1 MRLLYRALPWLVCH
15 SPITSMTS
23 LASTPITRQSFRF
36 FHRLRVRWAEV
47 DMQKIVFNGH
57 YLMYF
62 DTAIADYWRALAL
75 PYEETMHQLGGD
87 LYVKKASLEYF
98 GSARYDDSLDV
109 GLQCTRV
116 GNSSITF
123 AGSIFAGDKLL
134 VTCELIY
141 VYADPSTQTSR
152 PVPQVLRELFPAF
165 EAGEAMTRV
174 VVGDWQAL
182 GADAGKVRK
191 EVFVQEQG
199 IPESEEWDVQDASAI
214 HAVVYNRLNMPLATG
229 RLLVGA
235 AEQGA
240 QVGKIGRMAAKRVL
254 RGAHLGRSVLDALVQ
269 RATVRGDTLVL
280 LHAQRSA
287 AGFYAKAGFTERGA
301 PYDEVGIAHID
312 MVRSLVS
319 DA

>member
-1 MRLLYRALPWLVCH
+1 MA
-15 SPITSMTS
+15 
-23 LASTPITRQSFRF
+23 TPITRQSFRF
-36 FHRLRVRWAEV
+36 IHRLRVRWAEV

-98 GSARYDDSLDV
+98 ASARYDDSLDV

-123 AGSIFAGDKLL
+123 TGGIFAGDKLL

-152 PVPQVLRELFPAF
+152 PVPLALREIFTAF
-165 EAGEAMTRV
+165 EAGEAMTRLE
-174 VVGDWQAL
+174 VGNWQAL
-182 GADAGKVRK
+182 GADAGRVRK

-199 IPESEEWDVQDASAI
+199 IAESEEWDAADATAV
-214 HAVVYNRLNMPLATG
+214 HAVAYNRLNMPLATG

-235 AEQGA
+235 AEQGRPVA
-240 QVGKIGRMAAKRVL
+240 KIGRMAAKRVL
-254 RGAHLGRSVLDALVQ
+254 RGARLGRSVLDALVQ
-269 RATVRGDTLVL
+269 RAQARGDSLVL

-287 AGFYAKAGFTERGA
+287 AGFYAKAGFSERGQ

-312 MVRSLVS
+312 MVKAL
-319 DA
+319 

>member
-1 MRLLYRALPWLVCH
+1 MPSATP
-15 SPITSMTS
+15 PPT
-23 LASTPITRQSFRF
+23 APITRQSFRF

-98 GSARYDDSLDV
+98 ASARYDDTLDV
-109 GLQCTRV
+109 GLQCSRV

-123 AGSIFAGDKLL
+123 TGNIFAGDKLL
-134 VTCELIY
+134 VSCELIY
-141 VYADPSTQTSR
+141 VYADPSTQTSH
-152 PVPQVLRELFPAF
+152 PVPLALREIFTAY

-174 VVGDWQAL
+174 EIGDWQAL
-182 GADAGKVRK
+182 GADAGRVRK
-191 EVFVQEQG
+191 EVFVHEQG
-199 IPESEEWDVQDASAI
+199 IPESEEWDVQDASAV

-229 RLLVGA
+229 RLLAGA

-240 QVGKIGRMAAKRVL
+240 QVAKIGRMAAKRVL

-269 RATVRGDTLVL
+269 RAAQRGDQQVL

-312 MVRSLVS
+312 MIKAL
-319 DA
+319 

>member
-1 MRLLYRALPWLVCH
+1 MA
-15 SPITSMTS
+15 
-23 LASTPITRQSFRF
+23 TPITRQSFRF

-98 GSARYDDSLDV
+98 ASARYDDTLDV

-123 AGSIFAGDKLL
+123 TGGIFAGDKLL

-152 PVPQVLRELFPAF
+152 PVPLALREIFTAF
-165 EAGEAMTRV
+165 EAGEAMTRLE
-174 VVGDWQAL
+174 VGNWQAL
-182 GADAGKVRK
+182 GADAGRVRK

-199 IPESEEWDVQDASAI
+199 IAESEEWDAADATAV
-214 HAVVYNRLNMPLATG
+214 HAVVYNRLKMPLATG

-235 AEQGA
+235 AEQGRPVA
-240 QVGKIGRMAAKRVL
+240 KIGRMAAKRVL
-254 RGAHLGRSVLDALVQ
+254 RGARLGRSVLDALVQ
-269 RATVRGDTLVL
+269 RAQARGDSLVL

-287 AGFYAKAGFTERGA
+287 AGFYAKAGFSERGQ

-312 MVRSLVS
+312 MVKAL
-319 DA
+319 

>member
-1 MRLLYRALPWLVCH
+1 
-15 SPITSMTS
+15 MTS
-23 LASTPITRQSFRF
+23 PTQSIQTIRRQSFRF

-98 GSARYDDSLDV
+98 ASARYDDSLDV

-116 GNSSITF
+116 GNSSIVFT
-123 AGSIFAGDKLL
+123 GGIFAGDKLL

-141 VYADPSTQTSR
+141 VYADPRTQTSC

-174 VVGDWQAL
+174 EVGNWQAL
-182 GADAGKVRK
+182 GADAGRVRK

-199 IPESEEWDVQDASAI
+199 IPESEEWDVQDATAI

-229 RLLVGA
+229 RLLVGTP
-235 AEQGA
+235 EQGVP
-240 QVGKIGRMAAKRVL
+240 VGKIGRMAAKRVL
-254 RGAHLGRSVLDALVQ
+254 RGSHLGRSVLGALVQ
-269 RATVRGDTLVL
+269 RSAERGDKLVL

-312 MVRSLVS
+312 MVKNLLP
-319 DA
+319 

>member
-1 MRLLYRALPWLVCH
+1 MQTATP
-15 SPITSMTS
+15 PISN
-23 LASTPITRQSFRF
+23 PITRQSFRF

-98 GSARYDDSLDV
+98 ASARYDDTLDV

-123 AGSIFAGDKLL
+123 TGGIFAGDKLL

-152 PVPQVLRELFPAF
+152 PVPLALREIFTAF
-165 EAGEAMTRV
+165 EAGEAMTRLE
-174 VVGDWQAL
+174 VGNWQAL
-182 GADAGKVRK
+182 GADAGRVRK

-199 IPESEEWDVQDASAI
+199 IAESEEWDAADATAV
-214 HAVVYNRLNMPLATG
+214 HAVAYNRLNMPLATG

-235 AEQGA
+235 AEQGRPVA
-240 QVGKIGRMAAKRVL
+240 KIGRMAAKRVL
-254 RGAHLGRSVLDALVQ
+254 RGARLGRSVLDALVQ
-269 RATVRGDTLVL
+269 RAQARGDSLVL

-287 AGFYAKAGFTERGA
+287 AGFYAKAGFSERGQ

-312 MVRSLVS
+312 MVKAL
-319 DA
+319 